1 MKYKSRE
8 KARESKKARG
18 FTLIELMIVV
28 AIVAILASIAIPNFL
43 RFQMKSKQSEAR
55 ILLAGVFEAEV
66 AYFAEANRFSSDYN
80 EINFTPSAD
89 PKYYK
94 NWYLNISGE
103 STHFTAT
110 CSADIDNDYISDV
123 WMVTD
128 NNRDPWNIFNDIT
141 DVLYPY
147 PY

>member
-1 MKYKSRE
+1 MRKMLNNKHQ
-8 KARESKKARG
+8 G

-28 AIVAILASIAIPNFL
+28 AIIAILAAIAIPNFMK
-43 RFQMKSKQSEAR
+43 FQLKSRQSEAR
-55 ILLAGVFEAEV
+55 VLLSGVFSAEV
-66 AYFAEANRFSSDYN
+66 AFYAEYSRFSSDYN
-80 EINFTPSAD
+80 EISFQPASD

-123 WMVTD
+123 WIVTD
-128 NNRDPWNIFNDIT
+128 NDREPWNLFNDVNDT
-141 DVLYPY
+141 SNPY

>member
-1 MKYKSRE
+1 MKNKSKR
-8 KARESKKARG
+8 KARG

-28 AIVAILASIAIPNFL
+28 AIVAILAAIAIPNFL

-55 ILLAGVFEAEV
+55 VLLAGVFEAEI
-66 AYFAEANRFSSDYN
+66 AFFAEANRFSSDYN
-80 EINFTPSAD
+80 EINFAPAAD

-110 CSADIDNDYISDV
+110 CSADIDNDFISDV

-128 NNRDPWNIFNDIT
+128 SHREPWNLFDDIT
-141 DVLYPY
+141 DIINPY